1 MKKIFLIAI
10 LALVAQLSFAQAP
23 QKMSYQ
29 SVVRNAAN
37 QIIANQSIGVKIS
50 IVEGSLTGTVVYAER
65 HTTTTNANGL
75 FTLEAGGGTPTTGT
89 FSTINWGNGS
99 HYIKSEI
106 DVTGGTNYTLSGTME
121 LLSVPYALY
130 ATNGISPTQATAI
143 TAQAATNASLV
154 ASNTTMQA
162 QITAMQAQ
170 ISVLQK
176 PQLTTD
182 SVWDLTASSASSG
195 GTITST
201 GLGDITARGVVWST
215 STSPT
220 IALSTKT
227 IDGSGT
233 GSFASAINGLN
244 ENTTY
249 YVRTYATNNF
259 GTSYGAEVSFT
270 TMNGIIVLAT
280 YQINNVT
287 ATSAISGGEITTDG
301 GAEITERGVVWSTSP
316 SPTIALATKT
326 IDGSGTGSFASAILE
341 LSAITTYYVRSYAT
355 NSFGTVYGTEESFT
369 TMNGIIVLATNR
381 INNVTATSA
390 ISGGEIT
397 TDGGA
402 AITERGVVWSTSS
415 SPTTALS
422 TKTIDGSGTGSFSS
436 AILELSAITTY
447 YVRAYATNSFGTVY
461 GTEVSFTTLD
471 TPNITNGTQYWQNT
485 NLNVANYS
493 DGTVIPQITDP
504 TQWANLTTGA
514 WCYYNND
521 ATNGATYGKLYNW
534 YAVAGIWNEAS
545 KTDASQRKK
554 LAPTGYHVP
563 TDGEWTTLTDYLGGA
578 GVAGVKM
585 KATTLW
591 WNSPNTD
598 ATNTSGFTGL
608 PGGYRNDDG
617 TFVGIGDVGYWWSS
631 SESTTTNA
639 WGRTLGYY
647 SGSATSYFYSKPYG
661 FSVRC
666 LRD

>member
-1 MKKIFLIAI
+1 
-10 LALVAQLSFAQAP
+10 
-23 QKMSYQ
+23 
-29 SVVRNAAN
+29 VVRNATN
-37 QIIANQSIGVKIS
+37 QIVANQSIGVKIS
-50 IVEGSLTGTVVYAER
+50 IIEGSLAGTTAYAER

-75 FTLEAGGGTPTTGT
+75 FTIEAGGGTPTIGT
-89 FSTINWGNGS
+89 FATINWGNGS

-106 DVTGGTNYTLSGTME
+106 DITGGTNYTLSGTME

-130 ATNGISPTQATAI
+130 ATNGISPAQTTAI
-143 TAQAATNASLV
+143 TAQAATNTSLV

-170 ISVLQK
+170 INVLQK
-176 PQLTTD
+176 PQLITAPIG
-182 SVWDLTASSASSG
+182 DLTASSATSG

-220 IALSTKT
+220 IALTTKT
-227 IDGSGT
+227 TDGSGT

-249 YVRTYATNNF
+249 YVRAYATNNF

-287 ATSAISGGEITTDG
+287 ATSAISGGEIITDG
-301 GAEITERGVVWSTSP
+301 GAAITERGVVWSTSP
-316 SPTIALATKT
+316 SPTIALAAKT
-326 IDGSGTGSFASAILE
+326 IDDSGPGSFASAINGLNDN
-341 LSAITTYYVRSYAT
+341 TNYYVRAYAT
-355 NSFGTVYGTEESFT
+355 NNFGTVYGTEESFT
-369 TMNGIIVLATNR
+369 TMNGIIVLATNQ
-381 INNVTATSA
+381 INTVAFSSA
-390 ISGGEIT
+390 ISGGEII

-415 SPTTALS
+415 SPTIALS
-422 TKTIDGSGTGSFSS
+422 TKTIDGSGPDSFSS
-436 AILELSAITTY
+436 AMTELNPTTTY

-485 NLNVANYS
+485 NLDVATYS
-493 DGTVIPQITDP
+493 DGTVIPEVTDP
-504 TQWANLTTGA
+504 TQWRILGTGG

-521 ATNGATYGKLYNW
+521 AATGATYGRLYNW

-545 KTDASQRKK
+545 KTDASQRKQ

-563 TDGEWTTLTDYLGGA
+563 SDAEWTTLTDYLGGD
-578 GVAGVKM
+578 GVAAGKM

-591 WNSPNTD
+591 NSPNQD
-598 ATNTSGFTGL
+598 ATNSSGFTGL
-608 PGGYRNDDG
+608 PGGYRSING
-617 TFVGIGDVGYWWSS
+617 TFTNVGANGRWWSS
-631 SESTTTNA
+631 SEYSTTLA
-639 WGRTLGYY
+639 WYRNLYY
-647 SGSATSYFYSKPYG
+647 DTGSASRNGSNKASG
-661 FSVRC
+661 CSVRC